1 MTYFLINLRQEWSSC
16 EMKFLG
22 MRKVRDGKYLK
33 GYELEYLNKAGA
45 EKTYEMVSFAEL
57 QNENELGQKV
67 NGISIVAFM
76 DEKMLLLREFRMGV
90 NRCIYNLCAGMLE
103 AGETIEECIA
113 RELYEETGLKLERII
128 KILPPSFAAVSISDV
143 KNQIA
148 FVEVS
153 GELSD
158 HTSPNEEIEPQ
169 FYTKGEMTRLL
180 EQEAF
185 STRAQLAGYFF
196 TQNLI

>member
-1 MTYFLINLRQEWSSC
+1 MQT
-16 EMKFLG
+16 G
-22 MRKVRDGKYLK
+22 V
-33 GYELEYLNKAGA
+33 LEP
-45 EKTYEMVSFAEL
+45 
-57 QNENELGQKV
+57 
-67 NGISIVAFM
+67 
-76 DEKMLLLREFRMGV
+76 DP
-90 NRCIYNLCAGMLE
+90 
-103 AGETIEECIA
+103 
-113 RELYEETGLKLERII
+113 

-196 TQNLI
+196 TPLPRAAPQGWPHAAWRGAAFPDSQLPELRYSQG

>member
-1 MTYFLINLRQEWSSC
+1 
-16 EMKFLG
+16 MKFLG

-33 GYELEYLNKAGA
+33 GYELEYLNKASA

>member
-1 MTYFLINLRQEWSSC
+1 
-16 EMKFLG
+16 MKFLG
-22 MRKVRDGKYLK
+22 MKKVRDGKYLK
-33 GYELEYLNKAGA
+33 GYELAYLNKSGI

-57 QNENELGQKV
+57 KNADELGKKI

-76 DEKMLLLREFRMGV
+76 DGKMLLLREFRMGV
-90 NRCIYNLCAGMLE
+90 NRFVYNLCAGMLE
-103 AGETIEECIA
+103 SGETIEECIA
-113 RELYEETGLKLERII
+113 RELYEETGLTLKRILR
-128 KILPPSFAAVSISDV
+128 ILPPSFAAVSISDV

-158 HTSPNEEIEPQ
+158 HTSPNEDIEPH
-169 FYTKGEMTRLL
+169 FYTKEEMAELL
-180 EQEAF
+180 ECEEL
-185 STRAQLAGYFF
+185 STRAQLAGFCF

>member
-1 MTYFLINLRQEWSSC
+1 
-16 EMKFLG
+16 MKFLG
-22 MRKVRDGKYLK
+22 MKKVRDGKYLK
-33 GYELEYLNKAGA
+33 GYELAYLNKAGV

-57 QNENELGQKV
+57 KNADELGKSV

-76 DEKMLLLREFRMGV
+76 DGKMLLLREFRMGV
-90 NRCIYNLCAGMLE
+90 NRFVYNLCAGMLN

-113 RELYEETGLKLERII
+113 RELYEETGLTLKRILR
-128 KILPPSFAAVSISDV
+128 ILPPSFAAVSISDV

-153 GELSD
+153 GKLSD
-158 HTSPNEEIEPQ
+158 HTSPNEEIEPA
-169 FYTKGEMTRLL
+169 FYTKEEIADLL
-180 EQEAF
+180 EHEEF
-185 STRAQLAGYFF
+185 STRAQLAGFCF